1 MLKVT
6 NLFQPW
12 SDGGGGRKVGGQ
24 EACSSP
30 LTFHLTQS
38 FQEVEMIFLCLHIQ
52 SLSST
57 KYINGKKIKQYT
69 PFTSQLLLGGGGQAG
84 DSLHLWTLHSTQEP
98 HRNSNYKMQKPRED
112 FFHLNCQQGLR
123 NSAGARIPGWCSS
136 AKGETFKTRKWC
148 VGQRLYEESHLKSKA
163 VQELPRWPVSRSVSP
178 DQHADSKLLLV
189 QYPRL
194 CNALQVL
201 LRIERN

>member
-1 MLKVT
+1 MFTYSVS
-6 NLFQPW
+6 Q
-12 SDGGGGRKVGGQ
+12 
-24 EACSSP
+24 
-30 LTFHLTQS
+30 
-38 FQEVEMIFLCLHIQ
+38 LHKIYKWQ
-52 SLSST
+52 
-57 KYINGKKIKQYT
+57 KIKQYT

-112 FFHLNCQQGLR
+112 FFRLNCQQGLR

-148 VGQRLYEESHLKSKA
+148 AGQRLYEESHLKSKA